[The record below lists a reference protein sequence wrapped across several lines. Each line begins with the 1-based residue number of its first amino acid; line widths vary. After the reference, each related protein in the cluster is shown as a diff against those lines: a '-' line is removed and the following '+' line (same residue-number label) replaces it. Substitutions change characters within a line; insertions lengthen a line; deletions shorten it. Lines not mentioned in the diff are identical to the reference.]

1 MGGRL
6 LVLGLLLTGTMGCP
20 ETWGREGTIE
30 QALHRDLV
38 RSRLERSACTLS
50 PEEWSKRCGVEA
62 GNAPIRCP
70 PGCPTAADYDQEEDL

>member
-38 RSRLERSACTLS
+38 RSRQERSACTLS
-50 PEEWSKRCGVEA
+50 PEEWSERCRTENGRR
-62 GNAPIRCP
+62 PSSCP
-70 PGCPTAADYDQEEDL
+70 DDCPTSRDYGQ

>member
-20 ETWGREGTIE
+20 ETWGREGIIE

-38 RSRLERSACTLS
+38 RSRQERSACTLS
-50 PEEWSKRCGVEA
+50 QEEWWERCHSEDGRRPA
-62 GNAPIRCP
+62 SCP
-70 PGCPTAADYDQEEDL
+70 DDCPTSRDYGQ